1 MMKGSEKMI
10 GEYLGKYMK
19 DKGIKQVFV
28 SEKTGISPQKLGVI
42 LKDKQK
48 IEVQEYFKICV
59 AIGID
64 PIKPVRETG
73 AYSQR
78 QEATD

>member
-1 MMKGSEKMI
+1 MKERRKEVKKMV

-19 DKGIKQVFV
+19 DNGIKQVFV

-59 AIGID
+59 AVGID
-64 PIKPVRETG
+64 PLKPVRETG
-73 AYSQR
+73 VYNTQ
-78 QEATD
+78 